1 MCSTELKLRKI
12 QSVNRISKENKRIGS
27 FGYLVQ
33 GDVGEQ
39 LAVVLD
45 GQVAEVNGS
54 VRVEQGDLSLTHPY
68 LE

>member
-54 VRVEQGDLSLTHPY
+54 VRVEQGDLGLTHPY
-68 LE
+68 LA